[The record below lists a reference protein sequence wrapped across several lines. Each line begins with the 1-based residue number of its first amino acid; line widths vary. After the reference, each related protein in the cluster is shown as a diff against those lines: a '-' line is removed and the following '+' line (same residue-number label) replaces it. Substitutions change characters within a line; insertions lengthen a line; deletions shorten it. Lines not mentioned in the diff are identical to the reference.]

1 MKRYILG
8 IFATAIAISLAAF
21 TTPEKPPKPPVD
33 FYVFE
38 FNPNLSYSV
47 NNVETESNW
56 IYKGL
61 NQAMCEIQNEKACR
75 VKVVQSYVN
84 DPTGSPTLKTTAN
97 IAATLSGTTAHVTSI
112 DGTGSG
118 NAYTNQAD

>member
-1 MKRYILG
+1 MKRYLFG
-8 IFATAIAISLAAF
+8 IFAVAIAISLAAF
-21 TTPEKPPKPPVD
+21 TTPEKPKNPPVD

-38 FNPNLSYSV
+38 FNPNVAYTE

-61 NQAMCEIQNEKACR
+61 NQSMCDNNNEKACR

-84 DPTGSPTLKTTAN
+84 DPTGSPTLKTDAA
-97 IAATLSGTTAHVTSI
+97 IDATLSGSTAHVTNI
-112 DGTGSG
+112 AGTASG
-118 NAYTNQAD
+118 NAYSNQLD